1 MRKISNMENIKEILI
16 KDSEDI
22 ILARQLVREM
32 AKELGFGLADQTRI
46 TTAVSELGRNIY
58 LYAKKGKITIKDIS
72 GSGKTGIE
80 VIAKDSG
87 PGIADIEMAMQD
99 GYTTSN
105 GMGQGLSGSKRL
117 MSEFEIKSKVGI
129 GTTVVVR
136 KWLD

>member
-1 MRKISNMENIKEILI
+1 MRKISNMEEIKEIII

-22 ILARQLVREM
+22 ILARQVVREM
-32 AKELGFGLADQTRI
+32 AKELNFGLADQTRI

-58 LYAKKGKITIKDIS
+58 LYAKKGKITIKAVS
-72 GSGKTGIE
+72 KGGKTGIE
-80 VIAKDSG
+80 ITAKDNG

-105 GMGQGLSGSKRL
+105 GMGQGLPGSKRL

-136 KWLD
+136 KWMN